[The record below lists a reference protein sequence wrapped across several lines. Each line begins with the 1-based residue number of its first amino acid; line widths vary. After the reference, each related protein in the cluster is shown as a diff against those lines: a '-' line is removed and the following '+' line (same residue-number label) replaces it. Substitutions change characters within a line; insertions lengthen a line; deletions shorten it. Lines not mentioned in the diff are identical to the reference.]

1 VLFLTMDAVEE
12 AELVLM
18 QEEATARRSMWPI
31 KSVAAVLGALGLVAG
46 GAATMNHSSVAVGLQ
61 GLSGKEQRVKIVP
74 SYAACSAATEN
85 CFDTGCCKTS
95 GHKCYVKGKGQ
106 ASCKSKCTPGKGG
119 FKTCEQPPS
128 AEHSVPVEEESGTSL
143 YCFSLYSK
151 DTGSTKKSY
160 ELELFRKQHEHKVS
174 IFGCEQWDVFSDVA
188 ETIGDYNTIQ
198 VFDTHSEWHK
208 LKRKTSGTWVNWG
221 IFYSVWDKIKAEG
234 KAQSQW
240 WTVKADADA
249 VFIPQRLREYITDHE
264 LKDTPHGLYL
274 ENCKNVQY
282 GYFGNLEVISK
293 KGVRAL
299 VDGLDECHASFAP
312 CADEGCDWKF
322 GPWGEDVFVQRC
334 MDHHYV
340 DKVEAFDL
348 TKDGACESD
357 RPLDQKK
364 NKKWKAPDCTVET
377 AASIHP
383 FKKPQEYFKC
393 MSEIMQVNYDV

>member
-1 VLFLTMDAVEE
+1 MAAMDAVEME
-12 AELVLM
+12 FQTSEDAS
-18 QEEATARRSMWPI
+18 RRSAWPV
-31 KSVAAVLGALGLVAG
+31 KSAAVALGVLGLVGVASTMG
-46 GAATMNHSSVAVGLQ
+46 GAPVAAGLKS
-61 GLSGKEQRVKIVP
+61 LVNKEQRVAMVP

-95 GHKCYVKGKGQ
+95 GHKCYMKTNGQAQCLEPKKCKPGVKG
-106 ASCKSKCTPGKGG
+106 
-119 FKTCEQPPS
+119 FTCEQPPS
-128 AEHSVPVEEESGTSL
+128 ADTSVPVEEESGTSL

-151 DTGSTKKSY
+151 DTGSQKKSY
-160 ELELFRKQHEHKVS
+160 ELELFRKQKQYGVS
-174 IFGCEQWDVFSDVA
+174 IFGCEEWDVFGDVA
-188 ETIGDYNTIQ
+188 ETIGDYTTIQ
-198 VFDTHSEWHK
+198 VHDTNNEWHR
-208 LKRKTSGTWVNWG
+208 LKRKTTGTWVNWG
-221 IFYSVWDKIKAEG
+221 IFYSVWDNIKTNG
-234 KAQSQW
+234 KALNQW

-249 VFIPQRLREYITDHE
+249 VFIPQRLRNYISIRR

-282 GYFGNLEVISK
+282 GYFGNLEVISR

-299 VDGLDECHASFAP
+299 VDGLHECHDAFAP

-348 TKDGACESD
+348 TKDGACASD
-357 RPLDQKK
+357 RPKDQKK
-364 NKKWKAPDCTVET
+364 NKKWKSPDCSQEAET

-393 MSEIMQVNYDV
+393 MSEIMKDNYDV